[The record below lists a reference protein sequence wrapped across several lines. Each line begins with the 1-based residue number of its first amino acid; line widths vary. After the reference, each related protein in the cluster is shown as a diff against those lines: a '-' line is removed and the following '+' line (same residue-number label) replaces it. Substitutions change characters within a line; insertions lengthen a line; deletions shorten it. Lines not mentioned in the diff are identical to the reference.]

1 MDLVA
6 ALKTIFRRS
15 NQGSGERAQPTV
27 SRSAI
32 PDDYWQQ
39 AAGQAVQVTVRAP
52 GAQVPE
58 PPILSEL
65 LEALSDRDEQQ
76 REVVAAALGE
86 LGHPRAVFPLRQAL
100 GDVSAAVRAAA
111 AEALGKIGSSEGVPG
126 LMSALEDREPEVRAA
141 AARSLGW
148 IKEPEG
154 VPRLLEVLRDAD
166 EDVQRAAAEAL
177 ADIGEPA
184 FEGLAAAL
192 NDRRAVQAA
201 EALGLLGTPDA
212 VPLLLAALKQSEADV
227 RRAAAQALGR
237 IGDPEALSALG
248 LALRD
253 AQEVVQRAAAYALAE
268 LGPEGHSTLR
278 AALEDPDPRVRAAAG
293 CVLS

>member
-1 MDLVA
+1 MGWVDRVKIL
-6 ALKTIFRRS
+6 LHSLRRCAD
-15 NQGSGERAQPTV
+15 ERAQATGPT
-27 SRSAI
+27 SAI
-32 PDDYWQQ
+32 TARHWQQ
-39 AAGQAVQVTVRAP
+39 LAARDVQVTVRL
-52 GAQVPE
+52 GGGSVLE
-58 PPILSEL
+58 PPILAEL
-65 LEALSDRDEQQ
+65 LEAFSHPDEEQ

-166 EDVQRAAAEAL
+166 EDIQRAAAEAL